1 MKTNGPYDLSKAW
14 PGEKRHS
21 HRSQRVAAGDSG
33 FRKLV
38 VLPLPSQRS
47 GRLLPTAIVP
57 VMVILVALTVTIV
70 GSFSWAYFSNTATT
84 TASFSSGTVD
94 LMICDETGQGC
105 HPSIDLPAMTN
116 TYPGWSHQVILALR
130 NDGTLRMR
138 VFIKCIEQT
147 DAGLGGVVRVDICKP
162 ASEQWSC
169 FWSGTF
175 DELEA
180 AEPIDCGELSPQ
192 EYGPIMFSFE
202 WPESGADDTSALLQ
216 SSLTEQMIFTG
227 TTQGVVQP

>member
-1 MKTNGPYDLSKAW
+1 MKINGPHDLSEAR
-14 PGEKRHS
+14 PGGRRHTC
-21 HRSQRVAAGDSG
+21 RSPRVATSDSG
-33 FRKLV
+33 FLKLV
-38 VLPLPSQRS
+38 LRPLPSQRS
-47 GRLLPTAIVP
+47 ERLLPTAIVP
-57 VMVILVALTVTIV
+57 FIIILVALTVTVV

-94 LMICDETGQGC
+94 LLICNEQGQGC
-105 HPSIDLPAMTN
+105 HPSVDLPAMTN
-116 TYPGWSHQVILALR
+116 TYPGWSHRVILALR

-147 DAGLGGVVRVDICKP
+147 DAGLGGVVKVEMCRP
-162 ASEQWSC
+162 ESTQWSC

-180 AEPIDCGELSPQ
+180 AEPIECGELSPQ

-202 WPESGADDTSALLQ
+202 WPESGADDTSAPLQ
-216 SSLTEQMIFTG
+216 SSLTEQIIFTG
-227 TTQGVVQP
+227 TTQGVEQP